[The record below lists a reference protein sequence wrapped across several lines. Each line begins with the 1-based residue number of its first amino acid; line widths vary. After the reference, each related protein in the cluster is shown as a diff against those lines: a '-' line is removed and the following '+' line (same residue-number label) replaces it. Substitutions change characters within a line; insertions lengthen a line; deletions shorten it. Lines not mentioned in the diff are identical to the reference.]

1 MMNELLRLANELI
14 ELHTERGLW
23 PFEHSKDTIYVIKGY
38 QDLLRRM
45 ITNLE
50 ASDSYVENNR
60 CLSDANDLLIL
71 EAIESLPGEEIDKNG

>member
-45 ITNLE
+45 AVVLDI
-50 ASDSYVENNR
+50 ADSYIDDPYNVLGSR
-60 CLSDANDLLIL
+60 VDDIL
-71 EAIESLPGEEIDKNG
+71 EDAWAALPEIDKNG